1 MVLGGGG
8 EGGWGIEKN
17 LLAQLFDILL
27 QFYMALTSAE
37 IFAHPKKTPV
47 M

>member
-1 MVLGGGG
+1 MG
-8 EGGWGIEKN
+8 EGGEKKN
-17 LLAQLFDILL
+17 LLVQLFDILL
-27 QFYMALTSAE
+27 QFYMAFTSAE